1 MHLYNNP
8 SFFHVKK
15 ELGNL
20 IKSQHLYIK
29 VDDTSNFANIILMI
43 CVVTIN
49 METAGWDRE
58 EKRTLQLHVAV
69 LVLVIADIYVVHFT
83 Y

>member
-29 VDDTSNFANIILMI
+29 VDDTSNFANNFNDLR
-43 CVVTIN
+43 CHYKH
-49 METAGWDRE
+49 GDRWG
-58 EKRTLQLHVAV
+58 QG
-69 LVLVIADIYVVHFT
+69 
-83 Y
+83 